1 MESYLVSAKNGHKI
15 CVNGTILPVWHWK
28 CDGFDDCPDATDESD
43 CKGTFGTFSIFVLTS
58 MSFLSIVILDID
70 ILSMIIII
78 SECLSE
84 IRALGCKASCEQSF
98 NYDCK
103 LAIDGLIETF
113 WMIRHF
119 ENNDE
124 DYENNPWIKLELGSL
139 YDIQAIE
146 FTHHSNITFE
156 MFKDLIL
163 EFSNNMN
170 ESVTLNSNTSIN
182 MINFTNPIS
191 SSFVKVVG
199 QNSYGDSFQG
209 TGFAEIRVYGCYE
222 GIRIRSLINQSI
234 ILIIYL

>member
-1 MESYLVSAKNGHKI
+1 
-15 CVNGTILPVWHWK
+15 
-28 CDGFDDCPDATDESD
+28 
-43 CKGTFGTFSIFVLTS
+43 
-58 MSFLSIVILDID
+58 
-70 ILSMIIII
+70 
-78 SECLSE
+78 
-84 IRALGCKASCEQSF
+84 
-98 NYDCK
+98 
-103 LAIDGLIETF
+103 
-113 WMIRHF
+113 MIRHF

-222 GIRIRSLINQSI
+222 GI
-234 ILIIYL
+234 

>member
-1 MESYLVSAKNGHKI
+1 
-15 CVNGTILPVWHWK
+15 
-28 CDGFDDCPDATDESD
+28 
-43 CKGTFGTFSIFVLTS
+43 
-58 MSFLSIVILDID
+58 
-70 ILSMIIII
+70 MIIII
-78 SECLSE
+78 SECLSQ

-103 LAIDGLIETF
+103 LAIDGLFETF
-113 WMIRHF
+113 WMIQHF

-170 ESVTLNSNTSIN
+170 ESVTLNSTTSIN

-222 GIRIRSLINQSI
+222 GI
-234 ILIIYL
+234 